1 MKLLQR
7 LSALSVALLVS
18 IPAFAADDAHG
29 GNTDPMGLLTLEM
42 IWAAVLF
49 LIFAGI
55 LGFFVWPKV
64 LGALQQREQKLE
76 GDLVGAEQARKD
88 ADAALAE
95 YKTKIAE
102 AQQEAA
108 KVVNEARVA
117 AEQVAAKVKS
127 DAEQQA
133 QQQKIMRFMPFL
145 MPIFLYSAPSG
156 LTLYICASTFAGIVD
171 SYIVRKHVKELKESG
186 KLFEKKERKPGGIM
200 HRIQMAAEQAQKTQ
214 QERAEGSTDRP
225 DKNRGPQNFKKRKR

>member
-95 YKTKIAE
+95 YKTKSAE

-133 QQQKIMRFMPFL
+133 QQLRERNLAEIA
-145 MPIFLYSAPSG
+145 SA
-156 LTLYICASTFAGIVD
+156 
-171 SYIVRKHVKELKESG
+171 K
-186 KLFEKKERKPGGIM
+186 
-200 HRIQMAAEQAQKTQ
+200 EQALTEIYAQTAELSTQ
-214 QERAEGSTDRP
+214 IAGRILKREINAQDQQQLVSDSLAELTSR
-225 DKNRGPQNFKKRKR
+225 N

>member
-133 QQQKIMRFMPFL
+133 QQLRERNLAEIA
-145 MPIFLYSAPSG
+145 SA
-156 LTLYICASTFAGIVD
+156 
-171 SYIVRKHVKELKESG
+171 K
-186 KLFEKKERKPGGIM
+186 
-200 HRIQMAAEQAQKTQ
+200 EQALTEIYAQTAELSTQ
-214 QERAEGSTDRP
+214 IAGRILKREINAQDQQQLVSDSLAELTSR
-225 DKNRGPQNFKKRKR
+225 N

>member
-29 GNTDPMGLLTLEM
+29 GNTNPMGLLTLEM

-133 QQQKIMRFMPFL
+133 QQLRERNLAEIA
-145 MPIFLYSAPSG
+145 SA
-156 LTLYICASTFAGIVD
+156 
-171 SYIVRKHVKELKESG
+171 K
-186 KLFEKKERKPGGIM
+186 
-200 HRIQMAAEQAQKTQ
+200 EQALSEIYAQTAELSTQ
-214 QERAEGSTDRP
+214 IAGRI
-225 DKNRGPQNFKKRKR
+225 

>member
-1 MKLLQR
+1 MIYPRRVETPGGALPPNPPECLYIVGPLLNARPTAMKHLQR
-7 LSALSVALLVS
+7 LATLSVALLVALPS
-18 IPAFAADDAHG
+18 LAADAHG
-29 GNTDPMGLLTLEM
+29 GQDPDPMGHLWLEK

-49 LIFAGI
+49 LLFAGI

-95 YKTKIAE
+95 YKAKIAE

-117 AEQVAAKVKS
+117 AEQVAAKVKQ
-127 DAEQQA
+127 DAEAQA
-133 QQQKIMRFMPFL
+133 QQLRERNLAEIA
-145 MPIFLYSAPSG
+145 SA
-156 LTLYICASTFAGIVD
+156 
-171 SYIVRKHVKELKESG
+171 K
-186 KLFEKKERKPGGIM
+186 
-200 HRIQMAAEQAQKTQ
+200 EQALSEIYAQTAELSTQ
-214 QERAEGSTDRP
+214 IAGRILKREINAQDQQQLVSDSLAELTSR
-225 DKNRGPQNFKKRKR
+225 N